1 MKILLEILVVAV
13 LWIAASRLAPKSAR
27 GGIINV
33 LKAWV
38 TVRAFW
44 LLLEHPVTLED
55 GSTVVAWELIVQ
67 QMQTLDAATFWT
79 WTLMATAIK
88 FVGIL
93 ASMSRWQILL
103 AGQGIELPFQHIFGS
118 FLIGRFIGTFLP
130 STAGLDGYKLYDAAR
145 FSGRTVEATAATA
158 LEKVLGVTGI
168 FLSFLVALPFGIKI
182 FGEQA
187 GTVALVTV
195 PISVGVIGGLLA
207 LLWYPTAVQWILTA
221 LPLPGK
227 ARLEGL
233 VMRISRSTAA
243 YADKKGL
250 VLTALFLSFVVHF
263 TTAAMYYFTALA
275 VGAGDRAE
283 FWPLV
288 FGSSIQIF
296 ATVLAPTMGGVGAR
310 EWAQLVTLGHMI
322 GPAAA
327 IVSAALGFWAAEG
340 LTLLGGVF
348 WWMRT
353 EAYRPAYCRVEGEQ
367 VDYAQAAAAAVDL
380 LGKTPGRGEAGAGD
394 TTYAR
399 GGGRA

>member
-1 MKILLEILVVAV
+1 VKIMAEILLIAGLWFGVA
-13 LWIAASRLAPKSAR
+13 RFAPRTAR
-27 GGIINV
+27 AWLLNA

-44 LLLEHPVTLED
+44 LLLEHPVTLAD
-55 GSTVVAWELIVQ
+55 GTTVVAWRLILE
-67 QMQTLDAATFWT
+67 QMQTLDATTFWT
-79 WTLMATAIK
+79 WVVFATAIK

-93 ASMSRWQILL
+93 ASMYRWRILL
-103 AGQGIELPFQHIFGS
+103 AGQGVELPFRHIFGA

-130 STAGLDGYKLYDAAR
+130 STAGLDAYKLYDAAR

-158 LEKVLGVTGI
+158 LEKVLGIAGI

-182 FGEQA
+182 FGDKAAIVA
-187 GTVALVTV
+187 GVTV
-195 PISVGVIGGLLA
+195 PISVGIIAGLLA
-207 LLWYPTAVQWILTA
+207 LLWLPGIVQWILA
-221 LPLPGK
+221 VLPLPAR

-233 VMRISRSTAA
+233 VLRVSRSTAA
-243 YADKKGL
+243 YADKRGL
-250 VLTALFLSFVVHF
+250 VITALCLSFVVHF

-275 VGAGDRAE
+275 VGAGAKAE

-340 LTLLGGVF
+340 LTLFGGIF
-348 WWMRT
+348 WWIRGET
-353 EAYRPAYCRVEGEQ
+353 YHPAYCRVDGRQ
-367 VDYAQAAAAAVDL
+367 VDYAEAARAAADL
-380 LGKTPGRGEAGAGD
+380 LADTGVDAAATPA
-394 TTYAR
+394 
-399 GGGRA
+399 

>member
-1 MKILLEILVVAV
+1 MKILIEILVVAA

-38 TVRAFW
+38 TIRAFW
-44 LLLEHPVTLED
+44 LLLEHPVALED
-55 GSTVVAWELIVQ
+55 GTKVVAWELIVQ
-67 QMQTLDAATFWT
+67 QMKTLDAATFWL
-79 WTLMATAIK
+79 WTLMATGIK
-88 FVGIL
+88 FIGIL
-93 ASMSRWQILL
+93 ASMARWQILL
-103 AGQGIELPFQHIFGS
+103 AGQRIELPFQHIFGS

-145 FSGRTVEATAATA
+145 FSGRTVEVTAATA

-187 GTVALVTV
+187 PLVAAITV
-195 PISVGVIGGLLA
+195 PISLGVIGGLLA
-207 LLWYPTAVQWILTA
+207 LLWYPAAVQWILTA

-227 ARLEGL
+227 AKLEGL

-340 LTLLGGVF
+340 LTLFGGVF
-348 WWMRT
+348 WWVRT
-353 EAYRPAYCRVEGEQ
+353 EAYRPAYCRVDGQQ

-380 LGKTPGRGEAGAGD
+380 LGKGPGEQGEEVIE
-394 TTYAR
+394 AR
-399 GGGRA
+399 PRAAR